1 MISEIQIENFKSIA
15 KLSLKPGRVT
25 VLIGENGSGK
35 SNILEA
41 VAFAAAASVGKLD
54 DEFLYNRGIRVTEE
68 NWMRSALLPKE
79 SQFIRLRAICED
91 EVVGMTIHA
100 GGVPAEFLGT
110 SGWQVRFDGFE
121 AAIEEI
127 SNTPQYRSK
136 ISALAE
142 LLSPTEDKF
151 FDDLAAMFA
160 RSVVL
165 DEISRQLAP
174 HNQTRFQLK
183 DFLIYSPEN
192 SVLRNFSTE
201 GAIKPLGPK
210 GEGLLKLLQNTAKTG
225 NGRFASDLKENLA
238 LLGWFGDLRLPTDS
252 DEIQGQLRIRDRF
265 LAADGPLFDQ
275 RSANE
280 GFLYLLFYF
289 TLFLSPLTPRFF
301 AIDNLDNALN
311 PKLCAELMRQLCLL
325 AERGG
330 KQVIITTHN
339 PAILDG
345 LNLHDDMQRLLVVR
359 RNSEG
364 HTVVERVSP
373 PRPRPDG
380 ATTRLSTA
388 FMSGLLG
395 GLPDHF

>member
-1 MISEIQIENFKSIA
+1 
-15 KLSLKPGRVT
+15 
-25 VLIGENGSGK
+25 
-35 SNILEA
+35 
-41 VAFAAAASVGKLD
+41 
-54 DEFLYNRGIRVTEE
+54 
-68 NWMRSALLPKE
+68 
-79 SQFIRLRAICED
+79 
-91 EVVGMTIHA
+91 MTIHA